1 MANIERLPTEPPAR
15 QVPGGS
21 TRPSVLVDLGAYPAI
36 ARRRDLNE
44 RLLDNLCAFDDGG
57 LRVDED
63 DLELLLLAAGHRFGG
78 ESALLRRQ
86 AVIALGGID
95 RDEAR
100 EHLIGLALR
109 VVEHDSVRIAALG
122 SLPEGLQAEL
132 AERLTEDPSA
142 RVADAAR
149 RIFGG
154 ELEVRSPGPA
164 IVPMDHEDDDGEC
177 CCPCCR

>member
-1 MANIERLPTEPPAR
+1 MAEIERLPPEPSAG
-15 QVPGGS
+15 QLQGGT
-21 TRPSVLVDLGAYPAI
+21 TRPSVRVDLGAYPAI

-44 RLLDNLCAFDDGG
+44 RLLDNLCAFDNGG
-57 LRVDED
+57 LRAEED

-95 RDEAR
+95 QDEAR

-109 VVEHDSVRIAALG
+109 VVEHDSVRITALG
-122 SLPEGLQAEL
+122 SLPEQLQAEL
-132 AERLTEDPSA
+132 AERLAEDPSA

-149 RIFGG
+149 RILKG

-164 IVPMDHEDDDGEC
+164 VVPTDHEDDDGEC